1 MGGTGSFEGIEGTV
15 DVVTITG
22 STGPIPLVESP
33 SYDSTGLTFPVERR
47 NYDSTGQLP
56 RLELPITL
64 DEFRSYD
71 SYTNRKMI
79 VAKMLCTIT
88 TSMKSTDFLKKGT
101 TKGYNSIDWR
111 VVQLHKL
118 TYLHGAQLKNEPVQ
132 LGFVS
137 FGKTVLKI
145 VVKSNIPLPVAP

>member
-33 SYDSTGLTFPVERR
+33 SYDSTGLIPPFESP
-47 NYDSTGQLP
+47 
-56 RLELPITL
+56 
-64 DEFRSYD
+64 SYD
-71 SYTNRKMI
+71 SYMNKTVI
-79 VAKMLCTIT
+79 VARNLCGIT
-88 TSMKSTDFLKKGT
+88 RKLNVADFMKKGI
-101 TKGYNSIDWR
+101 TKGYNTIDWSIMNHIR
-111 VVQLHKL
+111 DLGKLHI
-118 TYLHGAQLKNEPVQ
+118 AQLNNEPVQ
-132 LGFVS
+132 LGFVT

>member
-33 SYDSTGLTFPVERR
+33 SYDSTGLIPQFEFP
-47 NYDSTGQLP
+47 NYDSTG
-56 RLELPITL
+56 LPIF
-64 DEFRSYD
+64 ESPSYD
-71 SYTNRKMI
+71 SYMYRTWY
-79 VAKMLCTIT
+79 VANWICTIVRRN
-88 TSMKSTDFLKKGT
+88 TSVLL
-101 TKGYNSIDWR
+101 TKGYNIIDLPVMR
-111 VVQLHKL
+111 ELGHLQ
-118 TYLHGAQLKNEPVQ
+118 YLHGAQINNEPVQ

>member
-33 SYDSTGLTFPVERR
+33 SYDSYMYRAWNVARRICILAITGLE
-47 NYDSTGQLP
+47 
-56 RLELPITL
+56 
-64 DEFRSYD
+64 
-71 SYTNRKMI
+71 
-79 VAKMLCTIT
+79 
-88 TSMKSTDFLKKGT
+88 
-101 TKGYNSIDWR
+101 TKGR
-111 VVQLHKL
+111 GVAQVGKQMRELGHL
-118 TYLHGAQLKNEPVQ
+118 QYLHGRQLNSEPVQ

>member
-33 SYDSTGLTFPVERR
+33 
-47 NYDSTGQLP
+47 NYDSTGP
-56 RLELPITL
+56 NYPLESPI
-64 DEFRSYD
+64 SYD
-71 SYTNRKMI
+71 SYHNRTLITGGILCGILSELKI
-79 VAKMLCTIT
+79 TDVANIAFLMKNER
-88 TSMKSTDFLKKGT
+88 SMKDAWQV
-101 TKGYNSIDWR
+101 N
-111 VVQLHKL
+111 QLHKL
-118 TYLHGAQLKNEPVQ
+118 TYLHGRQLNKEPVQ

>member
-33 SYDSTGLTFPVERR
+33 SYDSYMYRTW
-47 NYDSTGQLP
+47 Y
-56 RLELPITL
+56 
-64 DEFRSYD
+64 
-71 SYTNRKMI
+71 
-79 VAKMLCTIT
+79 VAKWLCGYVEAFRRKNGVLTKDSI
-88 TSMKSTDFLKKGT
+88 
-101 TKGYNSIDWR
+101 KGYNTIDWP
-111 VVQLHKL
+111 VMNQLKFETKASWSAYRTMWGLQKL
-118 TYLHGAQLKNEPVQ
+118 NIAQLNNEPVQ

>member
-1 MGGTGSFEGIEGTV
+1 
-15 DVVTITG
+15 
-22 STGPIPLVESP
+22 
-33 SYDSTGLTFPVERR
+33 
-47 NYDSTGQLP
+47 
-56 RLELPITL
+56 
-64 DEFRSYD
+64 
-71 SYTNRKMI
+71 MI
-79 VAKMLCTIT
+79 GKQLCTIT